1 MDISV
6 WNATPGDAMSAALP
20 PTTLAAVTTIAPASL
35 THPPPLTT
43 RPQVVPCLS
52 NTYSP
57 HPHHPAAT
65 MAATRRPAVA
75 FVGGAS
81 PLVSLSPAAAG
92 SFACRA
98 RPSGRV
104 ASTAPKPLTMLVEP
118 VVPVVAPLLELAANP
133 AWLVKVGDAVGTL
146 PFPPAVVKYGHPALM
161 GFMLLGMGTPGGV
174 IGWLGRTNDDKV
186 AGAKQK
192 QLHEN
197 IMLAFWLLAFA
208 GATGGILST
217 VMQGKDILQSPHALS
232 AGVVLALLTANA
244 TVAYSGFS
252 IGGDSTSA
260 GRQQGR
266 TLHAY
271 LGAGT
276 MVALLVHGVLGVAN
290 FGG

>member
-1 MDISV
+1 
-6 WNATPGDAMSAALP
+6 
-20 PTTLAAVTTIAPASL
+20 
-35 THPPPLTT
+35 
-43 RPQVVPCLS
+43 
-52 NTYSP
+52 
-57 HPHHPAAT
+57 
-65 MAATRRPAVA
+65 
-75 FVGGAS
+75 
-81 PLVSLSPAAAG
+81 
-92 SFACRA
+92 
-98 RPSGRV
+98 
-104 ASTAPKPLTMLVEP
+104 MLVEP
-118 VVPVVAPLLELAANP
+118 AVPAVAPLLELAANP

-146 PFPPAVVKYGHPALM
+146 PFPPVVVKYGHPALM
-161 GFMLLGMGTPGGV
+161 GFMILGMGTPGAV
-174 IGWLGRTNDDKV
+174 IGWLGRINEDKK
-186 AGAKQK
+186 AGVKQK

-208 GATGGILST
+208 GASGGILST

-244 TVAYSGFS
+244 TVAYSGFT
-252 IGGDSTSA
+252 IGGSSTPA

>member
-1 MDISV
+1 
-6 WNATPGDAMSAALP
+6 
-20 PTTLAAVTTIAPASL
+20 
-35 THPPPLTT
+35 
-43 RPQVVPCLS
+43 
-52 NTYSP
+52 
-57 HPHHPAAT
+57 

-81 PLVSLSPAAAG
+81 PLVGISPIAAG

-98 RPSGRV
+98 RPSAGV
-104 ASTAPKPLTMLVEP
+104 ATTASKPLTMLLEP
-118 VVPVVAPLLELAANP
+118 VVPAVAPLLELAANP

-146 PFPPAVVKYGHPALM
+146 PFPPAVVKYGHPVLM
-161 GFMLLGMGTPGGV
+161 GVMILGMGTPGAV

-186 AGAKQK
+186 AGVKQK

-244 TVAYSGFS
+244 TVAYSGFT

>member
-1 MDISV
+1 
-6 WNATPGDAMSAALP
+6 
-20 PTTLAAVTTIAPASL
+20 
-35 THPPPLTT
+35 
-43 RPQVVPCLS
+43 
-52 NTYSP
+52 
-57 HPHHPAAT
+57 

-81 PLVSLSPAAAG
+81 PLAGLAPAAAG

-98 RPSGRV
+98 RPSAR
-104 ASTAPKPLTMLVEP
+104 AAPTAAAPLAMSLEP
-118 VVPVVAPLLELAANP
+118 VVPAVTPLLELAANP

-161 GFMLLGMGTPGGV
+161 GFMVLGMGAPGAA
-174 IGWLGRTNDDKV
+174 IGWLGRTNSDKA
-186 AGAKQK
+186 AGVKQK

-217 VMQGKDILQSPHALS
+217 VMQGRDILVSPHAKS

-244 TVAYSGFS
+244 VVAYSGFT
-252 IGGDSTSA
+252 IGGGASPA

-266 TLHAY
+266 KLHAY

-276 MVALLVHGVLGVAN
+276 MVALLVHGALGVAN